1 MGAAASTFG
10 GNPGATLEEKVNQLL
25 PVYYIKDAQPVD
37 ADVDLAKSAWK
48 MVVDDTSPEFITLK
62 ARPEGFD
69 QQSCLSWF
77 FDQFYVFSAEIDS
90 SSMALYG
97 TNMRVQAKAL
107 TGMVNMS
114 LSIYKGKDLASRT
127 ESLSKLAKG
136 HCKRGVYC
144 SYQHSTVPNVCI
156 KSTNNILFFCF
167 RVTPN

>member
-10 GNPGATLEEKVNQLL
+10 GNAGATLEEKVTRLL
-25 PVYYIKDAQPVD
+25 PGYYIKDAEVTD

-77 FDQFYVFSAEIDS
+77 FDQFYVFSAEIDT

-114 LSIYKGKDLASRT
+114 LSIFKGKDLATRT
-127 ESLSKLAKG
+127 ESLNKLAKG
-136 HCKRGVYC
+136 HCKRGMHAV
-144 SYQHSTVPNVCI
+144 I
-156 KSTNNILFFCF
+156 NIM
-167 RVTPN
+167 

>member
-10 GNPGATLEEKVNQLL
+10 GNAGATLEEKVTRLL
-25 PVYYIKDAQPVD
+25 PGYYIKDAEVTD
-37 ADVDLAKSAWK
+37 ADVDLAKSAWT
-48 MVVDDTSPEFITLK
+48 MVVDDTSPEFLTLK

-114 LSIYKGKDLASRT
+114 LSIFKGKDLATRT
-127 ESLSKLAKG
+127 ESLNKLAKG
-136 HCKRGVYC
+136 HCKRGTRPFP
-144 SYQHSTVPNVCI
+144 HPIVPD
-156 KSTNNILFFCF
+156 
-167 RVTPN
+167 P